1 MKGTLYVIVAASG
14 AGKTS
19 LVTKLVKEVAGLRVS
34 VSHTTRA
41 MRPGET
47 VGESYHFV
55 STDIFKKMLAD
66 DAFLEHA
73 QVFDHS
79 YGTSK
84 VWVTSQLAEGTDVI
98 LEIDWQGALQITS
111 LVSCVTIFILPP
123 SIDEL
128 ERRLRGRGQDSNDVI
143 NRRMRDA
150 ITDMA
155 RFDRF
160 NYLVINDIFSDALN
174 ELVTIVKAQR
184 LLTSRRCHEHAGLI
198 QKLLN

>member
-1 MKGTLYVIVAASG
+1 MKGTLYVIAAASG

-19 LVTKLVKEVAGLRVS
+19 LVTKLVTAVTGLRVS

-47 VGESYHFV
+47 EGESYHFV
-55 STDIFKKMLAD
+55 TPDIFKKMVAD
-66 DAFLEHA
+66 GAFLEHA
-73 QVFDHS
+73 QVFDRC

-84 VWVTSQLAEGTDVI
+84 DWVTSQLAEGTDVI

-111 LVSCVTIFILPP
+111 QVSCASIFILPP
-123 SIDEL
+123 SVEEL
-128 ERRLRGRGQDSNDVI
+128 ECRLRKRGQDSDDVI

-150 ITDMA
+150 IADMA
-155 RFDRF
+155 HFDMF
-160 NYLVINDIFSDALN
+160 NYLVINDVFADALD
-174 ELVTIVKAQR
+174 ELITIVKAQR
-184 LLTSRRCHEHAGLI
+184 LLTSRRRHECGRLI

>member
-1 MKGTLYVIVAASG
+1 MKGTLYVIAAASG

-19 LVTKLVKEVAGLRVS
+19 LVTKLVTAVTGLRVS

-47 VGESYHFV
+47 EGESYHFV
-55 STDIFKKMLAD
+55 TPDIFKKMVAD
-66 DAFLEHA
+66 GAFLEHA
-73 QVFDHS
+73 QVFDRC

-84 VWVTSQLAEGTDVI
+84 DWVTSQLAEGTDVI

-111 LVSCVTIFILPP
+111 QVSCATIFILPP
-123 SIDEL
+123 SVEEL
-128 ERRLRGRGQDSNDVI
+128 ECRLRKRGQDSDDVI

-150 ITDMA
+150 IADMA
-155 RFDRF
+155 HFDMF
-160 NYLVINDIFSDALN
+160 NYLVINDVFADALD
-174 ELVTIVKAQR
+174 ELITIVKAQR
-184 LLTSRRCHEHAGLI
+184 LLTSRRRHECGRLI